1 MADSKKTDKGNP
13 LIGNLKIA
21 FGSASANF
29 VADTLCYPMDTI
41 NTWIKT
47 SSRHDR
53 ILPIC
58 REHIRKDG
66 YSVLFKGVNT
76 QFYVAFIPGFIY
88 YFFYEFTNRVGK
100 SCLDYIKRP
109 HFAPFIPTFSAA
121 ISEFASLLI
130 MVPMDALKT
139 RMQLNIPEYN
149 YPSLYNGLKDIIK
162 KEGYIRLFQ
171 ASPLYI
177 FHALIFNMIL
187 FQVYELARIQMM
199 KREHKKNSELTLVN
213 SLQNTLIA
221 TVVATMITNP
231 LDLIITR
238 YQCIDSSQ
246 THLSTRDIVRQ
257 VYRKDGIRGINRG
270 VYFRTLYQ
278 CMESC
283 IYLPVYEE
291 LRKRYG
297 VDFAEDES

>member
-1 MADSKKTDKGNP
+1 MADNTKNSSIFVN
-13 LIGNLKIA
+13 NLKIA
-21 FGSASANF
+21 FGSALANF
-29 VADTLCYPMDTI
+29 AADTLCYPMDTI

-47 SSRHDR
+47 SSRHDNTMA
-53 ILPIC
+53 IC
-58 REHIRKDG
+58 REHIKKDG
-66 YSVLFKGVNT
+66 VSVLFKGVNT

-88 YFFYEFTNRVGK
+88 YFFYEMTNRVGRNCLEYFNK
-100 SCLDYIKRP
+100 S
-109 HFAPFIPTFSAA
+109 HFTPFIPTISAG
-121 ISEFASLLI
+121 ISEMASLLI
-130 MVPMDALKT
+130 LVPMDALKT

-149 YPSLYNGLKDIIK
+149 YPSLMHGIRDIIK
-162 KEGYIRLFQ
+162 KEGYLRLFQ

-187 FQVYELARIQMM
+187 FQVYELSRINMM
-199 KREHKKNSELTLVN
+199 KRENKKNNELTLLN
-213 SLQNTLIA
+213 SLENTLIA
-221 TVVATMITNP
+221 TVIATMITNP
-231 LDLIITR
+231 LDLVITR

-246 THLSTRDIVRQ
+246 VKLSAFDVVRD
-257 VYRKDGIRGINRG
+257 VYKRDGIRGINRG

-297 VDFAEDES
+297 YDFADQA